1 MSEVVTVRL
10 SKELKKKIKE
20 LKIDVS
26 EFVRKSLEE
35 EVKRREREALLSSLA
50 EVKRTLSKIS
60 DDEIVQ
66 VIRSSR
72 ESR

>member
-26 EFVRKSLEE
+26 EFVRRSLEE
-35 EVKRREREALLSSLA
+35 EVKRKEREALLNSLA
-50 EVKRTLSKIS
+50 EVRKTLSKIS
-60 DDEIVQ
+60 DEDIVQ
-66 VIRSSR
+66 AIRSSR

>member
-1 MSEVVTVRL
+1 MSEVITVRL

-26 EFVRKSLEE
+26 KFVRMSLEE
-35 EVKRREREALLSSLA
+35 EVERREREKLLSSLSEA
-50 EVKRTLSKIS
+50 RKTLSKLS
-60 DDEIVQ
+60 DEEIVRA
-66 VIRSSR
+66 IRSSR